1 MRRKFTCLNLQDLH
15 VHKSLF
21 SIGKHTCHVY
31 SICTQLLTPA
41 GAAHELMSTAGHV
54 SVFTRT
60 NANVHSTYL
69 CVRLEQQ
76 RSRQRLIHVDGD
88 EYPIVD
94 LG

>member
-1 MRRKFTCLNLQDLH
+1 MNSKAQKGTYQFFMH
-15 VHKSLF
+15 
-21 SIGKHTCHVY
+21 I
-31 SICTQLLTPA
+31 
-41 GAAHELMSTAGHV
+41 
-54 SVFTRT
+54 

-69 CVRLEQQ
+69 YVRLEQQ